1 MSRHNSRMGSFS
13 PTQRRACIVLV
24 LCVLAVI
31 LSAVFS
37 WVLLPGLL
45 GRGGG
50 RTGDYDPDQYPVDTT
65 LGSVLPASAADGSY
79 LSSTVFVGG
88 PYTDSLY
95 TTGQIT
101 LDQYLGADGLTI
113 GDILQR
119 SCISF
124 AQDSNTYTVPQ
135 ALAKMKPRRAI
146 ITLGGADLDGA
157 TVDSFIMDYR
167 NVLRSLSTAYSYC
180 DLIVNALPPV
190 AETSEG
196 AAARQ
201 TLIDQIN
208 QQLAIVC
215 NEDGYKFLNS
225 AEVLKADTGFADP
238 TYFEGNGYNASAI
251 ENTAEKKME
260 TIINAGTLSPV
271 EAIYVEKADPDV
283 GGVTGFIS
291 KNAKVSVT
299 QAFKLPSVFR
309 IVGLPDKAEIKVEV
323 TAPVISQT
331 EFVRNVKFVEDIIEE
346 LSEKSETV
354 SKITETIGIAFT
366 RISDF
371 FKG

>member
-135 ALAKMKPRRAI
+135 ALAKMKPRRAT

-157 TVDSFIMDYR
+157 TADSLIMDYR

-215 NEDGYKFLNS
+215 NEDG
-225 AEVLKADTGFADP
+225 
-238 TYFEGNGYNASAI
+238 
-251 ENTAEKKME
+251 
-260 TIINAGTLSPV
+260 
-271 EAIYVEKADPDV
+271 
-283 GGVTGFIS
+283 
-291 KNAKVSVT
+291 
-299 QAFKLPSVFR
+299 
-309 IVGLPDKAEIKVEV
+309 
-323 TAPVISQT
+323 
-331 EFVRNVKFVEDIIEE
+331 
-346 LSEKSETV
+346 
-354 SKITETIGIAFT
+354 
-366 RISDF
+366 
-371 FKG
+371 